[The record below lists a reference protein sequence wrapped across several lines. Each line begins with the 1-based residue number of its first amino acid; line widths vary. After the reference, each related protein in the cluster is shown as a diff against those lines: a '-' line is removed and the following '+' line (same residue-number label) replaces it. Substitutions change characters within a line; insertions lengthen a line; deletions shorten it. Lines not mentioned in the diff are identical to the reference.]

1 VSPNFDASA
10 GDALEASELEES
22 AREAFSD
29 SRPALALSLIERSLE
44 LDPSSFDAWSFK
56 AKILVGM
63 ERGEDALA
71 AVDKALEIVPD
82 DYDALAE
89 KSGILSMFADD
100 LPGGLRY
107 AQQAYERMS
116 ATVPPEQR
124 SDINGDQWWAVEN
137 VYDNLYYALY
147 RLNRLDEAAKIRA
160 EAMSFGH
167 EFAEGIDDDTS
178 PPPFAGDEPIL
189 GA

>member
-1 VSPNFDASA
+1 MSSDFDTANQ
-10 GDALEASELEES
+10 DALEASELEDA

-29 SRPALALSLIERSLE
+29 SRPALALSLIDRSLE
-44 LDPSSFDAWSFK
+44 LDPGSFDGWSFR

-63 ERGEDALA
+63 ERGDEALI
-71 AVDKALEIVPD
+71 AVDKALAIVPN

-100 LPGGLRY
+100 LEGGLRF
-107 AQQAYERMS
+107 AQLAYRQMT
-116 ATVPPEQR
+116 ATVPPEKR
-124 SDINGDQWWAVEN
+124 SDVESDQWWAVEN

-167 EFAEGIDDDTS
+167 EFAEGVDDGME
-178 PPPFAGDEPIL
+178 PPPFAGDEPVL
-189 GA
+189 GG